1 MPVLQLALDFKIEGL
16 KINKNW
22 FIFFFRSSEP
32 LSWEVYCHFQPDLY
46 LAFSLDLA
54 FSRHHFLFLEEGRVY
69 GKEKTP
75 KQMLGLLEIHD
86 CFLLPSSKV
95 GKNSLKLQNFFSK
108 SFSIILMHTNT
119 YVYYMIYV
127 YIKETLLKKLLLCAQ
142 ARQLWL

>member
-1 MPVLQLALDFKIEGL
+1 M
-16 KINKNW
+16 
-22 FIFFFRSSEP
+22 
-32 LSWEVYCHFQPDLY
+32 
-46 LAFSLDLA
+46 
-54 FSRHHFLFLEEGRVY
+54 Y
-69 GKEKTP
+69 GKGKTP

-108 SFSIILMHTNT
+108 SFSIIPMHTNT

-142 ARQLWL
+142 ARQL